1 LIVDRRESKLATKA
15 TSASSRRRS
24 FAARASRDHL
34 RTQSPV
40 ATASGAAHFAPSVAP
55 LAQTN
60 ETSSSSSPQLTV
72 PVPVTT
78 RKVAAGPG
86 SPLGPGGPAAPG
98 GPAGPC
104 GPGSPRWP
112 AGPVGPCAPGSP
124 CGPWGPTCPWGP
136 GGPVSPLSPAPPCG
150 PRGPCGPCEPCGPAG
165 PTGPGGPAGPGGPGG
180 PCGPGAGSLQ
190 PAMPSAV
197 IIAQTLRMC
206 RIAWQSPSFRI
217 PVRAY

>member
-1 LIVDRRESKLATKA
+1 M
-15 TSASSRRRS
+15 
-24 FAARASRDHL
+24 
-34 RTQSPV
+34 QSPL

-60 ETSSSSSPQLTV
+60 ETSNSSSPQPTD

-136 GGPVSPLSPAPPCG
+136 GAPVSPLSPAPPCG

-165 PTGPGGPAGPGGPGG
+165 PTGPGGPAEPSGPGG
-180 PCGPGAGSLQ
+180 PCGPGAGSLH

-206 RIAWQSPSFRI
+206 RIACNLHHQAFRLALTDIAWEELLFRSTVQGLPSRRI
-217 PVRAY
+217 CGRMGAQ